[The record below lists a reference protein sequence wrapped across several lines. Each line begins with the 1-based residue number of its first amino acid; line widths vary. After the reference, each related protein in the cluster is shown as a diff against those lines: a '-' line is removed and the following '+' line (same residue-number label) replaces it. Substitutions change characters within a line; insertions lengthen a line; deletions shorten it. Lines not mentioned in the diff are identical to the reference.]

1 MNAIAVTSRPARRGD
16 AAAIVGLI
24 NRESRAVSGE
34 ELITMADLEREW
46 NDEEFRID
54 DETRV
59 LEGRDGRIVGYADY
73 TNRTA
78 PYVRPWGFCSIDR
91 ELGARVPAD
100 LLTGWL
106 VDRAR
111 SDVGLAPPDAR
122 ITLLSGANQKNTLL
136 VDAWTRAGFTV
147 SRHFVQMAIAID
159 RRPEPAEV
167 PAGYQVRT
175 LRAGEERALFDV
187 LANAFRDHYGF
198 VDPAKPDEEFER
210 WKRHIFDA
218 DDFDPDLMIVA
229 TAPDGSI
236 VGGAVCRPNHGA
248 QLDMGWVGTLG
259 VKDAHRKRRLGESL
273 LRRSFEVFHEKGK
286 LRAGLGV
293 DSESLTNATRLY
305 EKCGMQTCRVNLQMA
320 LVIRDG
326 HELAKLG

>member
-1 MNAIAVTSRPARRGD
+1 MNAIAVTPRPARRGD
-16 AAAIVGLI
+16 AADIVGLI
-24 NRESRAVSGE
+24 NRESQAVLGE
-34 ELITMADLEREW
+34 DLITISDLEREW
-46 NDEEFRID
+46 NEPEFRID

-59 LEGRDGRIVGYADY
+59 LECRDGRIVGYADY

-78 PYVRPWGFCSIDR
+78 PHVRAYGFCSIDP

-106 VDRAR
+106 IDRAR
-111 SDVGLAPPDAR
+111 SDVRLAPPDTR
-122 ITLLSGANQKNTLL
+122 ITLLGGANQKNALI

-147 SRHFVQMAIAID
+147 SRHFVQMAIALD

-187 LANAFRDHYGF
+187 LADAFRDHYGF
-198 VDPAKPDEEFER
+198 VDPAKPDEEYER
-210 WKRHIFDA
+210 WRRHVFDA

-236 VGGAVCRPNHGA
+236 VGGAVCRPSHGA

-259 VKDAHRKRRLGESL
+259 VNAAHRRQRLGESL

-305 EKCGMQTCRVNLQMA
+305 EKCGMQRFRVYLQMA

-326 HELAKLG
+326 RELAKLG